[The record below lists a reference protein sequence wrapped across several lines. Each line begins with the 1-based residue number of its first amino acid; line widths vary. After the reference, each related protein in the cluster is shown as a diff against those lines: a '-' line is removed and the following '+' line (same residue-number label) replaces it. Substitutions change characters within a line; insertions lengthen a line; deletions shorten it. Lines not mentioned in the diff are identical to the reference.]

1 VFSRSK
7 VLSYISGQE
16 RIKFRCQLQHYE
28 FDVPT
33 NSKFQNLTKTQGL
46 DFVKES
52 LLCVFAK
59 KKNIYYINI
68 YIIYIQREYIRW
80 LATKIC
86 YSLARPPGAPTD
98 RSVSATGA
106 PPLGFGNVAPHVPI
120 IPHGS
125 YRVCCYTA
133 HACKPNELH
142 EPTHRLVVICGCIK
156 VNPCTKA
163 QDP

>member
-7 VLSYISGQE
+7 VLSYISEQE

-28 FDVPT
+28 FDVST

-52 LLCVFAK
+52 LLCVFTK
-59 KKNIYYINI
+59 KYN
-68 YIIYIQREYIRW
+68 YIILIFILYIERVYSV
-80 LATKIC
+80 ANYVVC
-86 YSLARPPGAPTD
+86 YSVARPPGAPTD